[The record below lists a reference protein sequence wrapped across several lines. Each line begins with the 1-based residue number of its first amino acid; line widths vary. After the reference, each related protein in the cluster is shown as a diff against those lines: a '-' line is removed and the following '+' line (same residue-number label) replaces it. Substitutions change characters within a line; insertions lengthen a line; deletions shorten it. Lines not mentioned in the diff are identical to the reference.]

1 VKVQGLN
8 VQNPADIVAKSTEA
22 MKELQQKMVDTKL
35 DMDKKMVKVNVVN
48 NLTKG
53 KKIDVSV

>member
-1 VKVQGLN
+1 MKVQGLN